1 MCQYG
6 ERKEKEGPQSRD
18 RNRSPVTLRCE
29 SCLWRQ
35 RLSRVDLSEGSSGGF
50 GEEERTQRGA
60 GEERRVEGGW
70 IREQTE

>member
-18 RNRSPVTLRCE
+18 RNRSPVTAEMR
-29 SCLWRQ
+29 SCYGGQ
-35 RLSRVDLSEGSSGGF
+35 RLSRVDLSEGSSAVLV
-50 GEEERTQRGA
+50 RRRSTQRGA